1 MLLGILMTVTEP
13 AELLEYGKII
23 SPDEARIAIAGVP
36 LTNGLGSAFLEAYEA
51 HAGWPFTA
59 VRYRTEGICMDYII
73 GKCQNNVSFELTL
86 WGGVVDASFMCP
98 EPRLG
103 IGINFHENDINF
115 KPRKPFSL
123 LSLIGLEP
131 SPVKKFP
138 LQARTYEA
146 EIRPVG
152 SWEKPKIDTEVSGY
166 ILDDLTMMIAH
177 NIECLRRD
185 K

>member
-1 MLLGILMTVTEP
+1 MTVIE
-13 AELLEYGKII
+13 AIEVAEYGKII
-23 SPDEARIAIAGVP
+23 TPDEARRTLSHIP
-36 LTNGLGSAFLEAYEA
+36 LTNGLGSAFLKAYEL

-59 VRYRTEGICMDYII
+59 VRYKTESAQVDYLI
-73 GKCQNNVSFELTL
+73 GKCQNNVGIELTL

-103 IGINFHENDINF
+103 IGINFHGNDINF

-123 LSLIGLEP
+123 RSLIGLEP
-131 SPVKKFP
+131 SPSRKFP
-138 LQARTYEA
+138 LLARKYES

-152 SWEKPKIDTEVSGY
+152 PWEKPEIDTEVSGY

-177 NIECLRRD
+177 NIEVLRGD
-185 K
+185 IND